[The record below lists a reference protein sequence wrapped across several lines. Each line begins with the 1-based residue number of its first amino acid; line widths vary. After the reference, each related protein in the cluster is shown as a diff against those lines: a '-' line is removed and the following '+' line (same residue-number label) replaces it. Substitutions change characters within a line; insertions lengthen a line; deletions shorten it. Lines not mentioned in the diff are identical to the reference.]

1 MIEKTANLAATQEA
15 LRGAYKEQHEG
26 VLPMIKRSLATLAV
40 TGLALATPAA
50 AFAINTDYPA
60 PAPALSC
67 STAQAAPGSTFTCT
81 ATGQLNA
88 DAILTTDF
96 PGATAEIA
104 GTDTKTQALSTPT
117 SNVNEGTT
125 TFSITAPSIEGDI
138 TITLS
143 VNQQSPDGVAVEV
156 SSELSGTGFDS
167 MPLAVGAGV
176 LLVAGAAVVFVAA
189 RRRSAQNA

>member
-1 MIEKTANLAATQEA
+1 MA
-15 LRGAYKEQHEG
+15 
-26 VLPMIKRSLATLAV
+26 LAV
-40 TGLALATPAA
+40 PAA

-60 PAPALSC
+60 PPPALTC
-67 STAQAAPGSTFTCT
+67 DTAQVAPGATFNCEV
-81 ATGQLNA
+81 TGQLNA

-125 TFSITAPSIEGDI
+125 TFSITAPTIEGDI
-138 TITLS
+138 TITVS
-143 VNQQSPDGVAVEV
+143 VNGESPDGVAVEV
-156 SSELSGTGFDS
+156 ASELSGTGFDS

-189 RRRSAQNA
+189 RRRSAHNA